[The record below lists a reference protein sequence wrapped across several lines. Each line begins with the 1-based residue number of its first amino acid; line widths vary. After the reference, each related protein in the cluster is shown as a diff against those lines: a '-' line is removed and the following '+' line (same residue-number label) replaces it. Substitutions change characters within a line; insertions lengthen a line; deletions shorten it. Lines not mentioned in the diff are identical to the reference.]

1 MSDEKCARCDGCGRV
16 ASTED
21 GEPWTAWA
29 SLPPGS
35 DLAVRL
41 GVVKPLRCPRCD
53 GTGLVRDARP

>member
-1 MSDEKCARCDGCGRV
+1 MTTETCGRCDGCGRV
-16 ASTED
+16 ASTEA